1 MKKVQKMFNVYRE
14 NWNKVSKKARKYGCR
29 NEMEEKIINVID
41 TKDEIELLKV
51 AIIEAIKKVKDPFQ
65 NWTVKEVMKD
75 LLCGEATA
83 NEIFRR
89 ADFPSI
95 NIGKTKTVTYLAYLV
110 WKTTRKEERD
120 SNE

>member
-1 MKKVQKMFNVYRE
+1 
-14 NWNKVSKKARKYGCR
+14 
-29 NEMEEKIINVID
+29 MEEKIVNIID

-83 NEIFRR
+83 NEIFKR
-89 ADFPSI
+89 ADELESI
-95 NIGKTKTVTYLAYLV
+95 GLGVPQITRLMREFNSQGFQVRDDLLTVDEAKDEIL
-110 WKTTRKEERD
+110 KFIRRKED
-120 SNE
+120 A

>member
-1 MKKVQKMFNVYRE
+1 
-14 NWNKVSKKARKYGCR
+14 
-29 NEMEEKIINVID
+29 MEEKVINIIY

-51 AIIEAIKKVKDPFQ
+51 AIVEAIKKVKDPFQ

-83 NEIFRR
+83 NEIFKR

-95 NIGKTKTVTYLAYLV
+95 NIGKTKTVTYLAYLI
-110 WKTTRKEERD
+110 WKSTRKEESD
-120 SNE
+120 ANERID

>member
-1 MKKVQKMFNVYRE
+1 
-14 NWNKVSKKARKYGCR
+14 
-29 NEMEEKIINVID
+29 MEEKIINVID
-41 TKDEIELLKV
+41 TKDEIELLKA